1 LVVEVVEMVVHL
13 LVVVLVVLVVQAVEI
28 VPPILLV
35 LPHNHLNH
43 NLQGLQTMEMLAEQ
57 VLLDAQVETVVEE
70 EVVLEHL
77 EHRIQEDLLVE
88 MGYKHHH
95 HLEILHQQ

>member
-1 LVVEVVEMVVHL
+1 MVAIVLEAVVEE
-13 LVVVLVVLVVQAVEI
+13 VLVVQVVDI
-28 VPPILLV
+28 VPLPELLV

-43 NLQGLQTMEMLAEQ
+43 NLQELQTMEMLAEQ
-57 VLLDAQVETVVEE
+57 VLQDALMETVVEE

-88 MGYKHHH
+88 
-95 HLEILHQQ
+95 